1 MSIQSIINGAKD
13 AQFVTSR
20 IKIRGGLFNKG
31 LPNYL
36 PRLIYCV
43 RKTVERQ
50 FGLDPNDD
58 TLTVTA
64 NYLKAISVLYWLPQ
78 SGLVGVGGGG
88 VAPVTPGNLSP
99 QPYDFEVTGSSF
111 IIGGQSAK
119 TINAFIGYNVTFN
132 RNNIPQSTVDMGG
145 SYYSWNPNSGLFV
158 CYPAAIEGEL
168 FTITAV

>member
-1 MSIQSIINGAKD
+1 MSITTIINGAKD
-13 AQFVTSR
+13 AQFVTSGIR
-20 IKIRGGLFNKG
+20 IKGGLFNSG

-43 RKTVERQ
+43 RKSVERL
-50 FGLDPNDD
+50 FDLDPSDE
-58 TLTVTA
+58 TLTVTS
-64 NYLKAISVLYWLPQ
+64 NYLKSISVLYWKPQ
-78 SGLVGVGGGG
+78 SGLVGLGGGG
-88 VAPVTPGNLSP
+88 VAPVVPGNLSP

-111 IIGGQSAK
+111 IIAGQSAK

-145 SYYSWNPNSGLFV
+145 SYYSWNINSGLFV
-158 CYPAAIEGEL
+158 CYPAAVSGEL